1 MLKSIC
7 RIAPAVILPLTLS
20 ACMGL
25 SVYSPTRNKL
35 DAQVGKNINEM
46 LPAWPPETGA
56 KPFVNK
62 VDDQTTSYTYVYGYH
77 PGHYEGRGHSTNGP
91 MGTTYGSY
99 SAYVPEYTDCA
110 VIFYTDKAGTV
121 LRYDMKTNGKISYN
135 SCGEYISGF
144 RF

>member
-77 PGHYEGRGHSTNGP
+77 PGHYEGRGYSTNGP
-91 MGTTYGSY
+91 MGTTYGS
-99 SAYVPEYTDCA
+99 
-110 VIFYTDKAGTV
+110 
-121 LRYDMKTNGKISYN
+121 
-135 SCGEYISGF
+135 
-144 RF
+144 